1 MSTLLR
7 VIPAIDFFVSKSL
20 NIVYYREAI
29 KDIQYF
35 VNVVLLCK
43 MKTKATSQDMA
54 LTKHII
60 KQ

>member
-7 VIPAIDFFVSKSL
+7 VIPALDFFVSKSL

-35 VNVVLLCK
+35 VNVVLLSK
-43 MKTKATSQDMA
+43 TKTKATS
-54 LTKHII
+54 
-60 KQ
+60 